1 MSASPVNASLLRLLI
16 LLTLPTLLATA
27 FRVDTPILAT
37 MTINQPYTFT
47 WHLDSADSLPLKF
60 WPKLWGSSPV
70 YTVADL
76 GHTSTIL
83 SDTSGVLT
91 LRPFKTGEVYF
102 FCDIVYGTE
111 GALGRDMCSGDV
123 LTVVQTGS
131 PPQLPS
137 PGTTLDAPPPITSP
151 PTSTSTFT
159 ESSKGLPG
167 TPSAT
172 QNSQRT
178 GTVSLPSSS
187 AASEAVSRTPTVT
200 HSDTSFVSILDSRNT
215 TLTQINT
222 TTATPTTNTIVTGA
236 KAAPSLTPAI
246 IGGILG
252 GVVALI
258 ILIAII
264 LIILLRRCRHK
275 RQEAICNDPV
285 SPSEYSYGSS
295 TTSSSATSLVV
306 PFREV
311 KSVSTDSIGLSDQ
324 LSRNRPS
331 LLAQIATSGILGG
344 DEKRQLDAATHSNSL
359 QPPADLNP
367 DQRQLADENH
377 GSTGRLE
384 SSEYGL
390 SRPANVTAGTVMDS
404 DTRDTVNDANTVE
417 HSHLLTR
424 LELMAQRIAWLEA
437 GQGSLPPQYTQ
448 S

>member
-1 MSASPVNASLLRLLI
+1 
-16 LLTLPTLLATA
+16 
-27 FRVDTPILAT
+27 
-37 MTINQPYTFT
+37 
-47 WHLDSADSLPLKF
+47 
-60 WPKLWGSSPV
+60 
-70 YTVADL
+70 
-76 GHTSTIL
+76 
-83 SDTSGVLT
+83 
-91 LRPFKTGEVYF
+91 
-102 FCDIVYGTE
+102 
-111 GALGRDMCSGDV
+111 MCSGDV

-137 PGTTLDAPPPITSP
+137 PGTTLDAPPPITSA
-151 PTSTSTFT
+151 PTSTSTFP

-187 AASEAVSRTPTVT
+187 AASEAVSRTPTVA
-200 HSDTSFVSILDSRNT
+200 HSDTSFVSIHDSRNT

-222 TTATPTTNTIVTGA
+222 TTATPTTNTVVTGA

-252 GVVALI
+252 GAVALI
-258 ILIAII
+258 LLTAII

-275 RQEAICNDPV
+275 RQEQEAICNDPV

-295 TTSSSATSLVV
+295 TTSSSVTSLVV

-311 KSVSTDSIGLSDQ
+311 KSASTDSIGLSDQ

-331 LLAQIATSGILGG
+331 LLAQIATPSGISGG
-344 DEKRQLDAATHSNSL
+344 DEKRQLDAVTHSNSL
-359 QPPADLNP
+359 RPPANLNP

-377 GSTGRLE
+377 GSTGQLE

-390 SRPANVTAGTVMDS
+390 SRPTNVTAGTAMDS

-424 LELMAQRIAWLEA
+424 LELMAQRITWLEA